1 MVASSALCSPLFAGP
16 RPRYFLL
23 LITHISP
30 HHTTQPPHPPHPQ
43 ARHIAN
49 LAALQQA
56 LSALPNVRVTSQD
69 FALLPFAAQVS
80 LAHSAGVFVSV
91 HGAGTAHGIFHAA
104 LGAPN
109 CCALV
114 ELQPD
119 HTLGYQ
125 NTQGYANLARLHGL
139 HYYRYEASD
148 GRTGPKG
155 TTLDVGEVAELVRRA
170 VAAVR
175 TTPTCLHDARDTS
188 SPLTLFND
196 S

>member
-1 MVASSALCSPLFAGP
+1 MRL
-16 RPRYFLL
+16 
-23 LITHISP
+23 
-30 HHTTQPPHPPHPQ
+30 
-43 ARHIAN
+43 
-49 LAALQQA
+49 
-56 LSALPNVRVTSQD
+56 TSQD
-69 FALLPFAAQVS
+69 FAQLPFTAQAS

-119 HTLGYQ
+119 HSMGYQ

-139 HYYRYEASD
+139 HYYRYEASE
-148 GRTGPKG
+148 GRTGAQG
-155 TTLDVGEVAELVRRA
+155 TTLDVGAVRELVRKA

-175 TTPTCLHDARDTS
+175 TVPTCLHDARDTS
-188 SPLTLFND
+188 SPGGMFRARGYD
-196 S
+196 SW